1 MCKDMFVYSKVSIH
15 IHSVVI
21 QIRSAYIYEEAFE
34 IKFVPTEELFTH
46 FFGGKACQTPRY
58 PYLPQG
64 VLKKHNDVFAMELLR
79 RLTQQKMPKLE
90 RLREI
95 FREFLHPVKSL

>member
-1 MCKDMFVYSKVSIH
+1 MIPQEDIGGTHQLCKDMFVYSKVSIH

-46 FFGGKACQTPRY
+46 SLGRKACQTPRY
-58 PYLPQG
+58 PYLLQG
-64 VLKKHNDVFAMELLR
+64 LLNKA
-79 RLTQQKMPKLE
+79 L
-90 RLREI
+90 
-95 FREFLHPVKSL
+95 